1 MTKTTKRR
9 GRPPKKVVEIK
20 TENQL
25 MAGDMIIT
33 ESQKESIKSMRDA
46 VRKVLIPYRD
56 LAHPDIGDVIALDD
70 AFVNFYHK
78 FAGDLDD

>member
-20 TENQL
+20 TEYQL
-25 MAGDMIIT
+25 T
-33 ESQKESIKSMRDA
+33 ERQKESIKSMRDA
-46 VRKVLIPYRD
+46 IHGVLVDYRD
-56 LAHPDIGDVIALDD
+56 LTHPDIGDVIALDD
-70 AFVNFYHK
+70 AFVNFYHT

>member
-20 TENQL
+20 TEYQL
-25 MAGDMIIT
+25 T

-46 VRKVLIPYRD
+46 VRRVLLTYRD
-56 LAHPDIGDVIALDD
+56 LTHPDIGDVIALDD
-70 AFVNFYHK
+70 AFVNFYHT

>member
-20 TENQL
+20 TEYQL
-25 MAGDMIIT
+25 T
-33 ESQKESIKSMRDA
+33 ESQKESIRSMRNA
-46 VRKVLIPYRD
+46 VRGVLLYYRD
-56 LAHPDIGDVIALDD
+56 LTHPDIGDVIALDD
-70 AFVNFYHK
+70 AFVNFYHT

>member
-20 TENQL
+20 TEYQL
-25 MAGDMIIT
+25 T
-33 ESQKESIKSMRDA
+33 ESQKESIKSMRNA
-46 VRKVLIPYRD
+46 VRGVLLYYRD
-56 LAHPDIGDVIALDD
+56 LTHPDIGDVIALDD
-70 AFVNFYHK
+70 AFVNFYHT

>member
-9 GRPPKKVVEIK
+9 GRPPKKVIEIK
-20 TENQL
+20 TEYQL
-25 MAGDMIIT
+25 T

-46 VRKVLIPYRD
+46 VRKVLLPYRD
-56 LAHPDIGDVIALDD
+56 LTHPDIGDVIALDD
-70 AFVNFYHK
+70 AFVNFYHE